1 MKRKILWWIN
11 ISIFLILFSFLF
23 FYLTKGEYSATRI
36 CSYIFIVL
44 SYICGPI
51 LYFTTSSRD
60 AAYEVYAYPKLLIT
74 LLFFIAS
81 FSVGIIFM
89 ILNNESP
96 IIPLLAEGTIIA
108 IFVVAIT
115 FILISEDASIKDNLK
130 SKANSKFRDEC
141 VSTCELIWMS
151 ISPQDTE
158 NLRLLS
164 KIQNA
169 VKTLRVATEADSGEI
184 DFEIREILKSI
195 RNSVSSRNGIKEEDV
210 TKLVSLCNDRNYIV
224 NIKFNQ

>member
-1 MKRKILWWIN
+1 MKRKILWGIN

-60 AAYEVYAYPKLLIT
+60 AAYEVYAYPKVLIT

-96 IIPLLAEGTIIA
+96 LIPLMVEGTIMA

-141 VSTCELIWMS
+141 VSTSELIWRS

-210 TKLVSLCNDRNYIV
+210 TRLVSLCDDRNHIV

>member
-89 ILNNESP
+89 ILNNDSP

-141 VSTCELIWMS
+141 VSTCELIWRS

-169 VKTLRVATEADSGEI
+169 VKTLRVAAEADSGEI